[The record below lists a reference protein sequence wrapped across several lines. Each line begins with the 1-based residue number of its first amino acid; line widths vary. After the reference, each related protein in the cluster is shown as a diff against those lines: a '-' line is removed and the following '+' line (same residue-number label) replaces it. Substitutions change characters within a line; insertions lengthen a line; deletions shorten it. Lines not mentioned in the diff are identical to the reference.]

1 MVLGT
6 GLFTVQFLKPLLHVH
21 NYMQLFKKGSIL
33 LVQQTS
39 HAKCSES
46 SSMKLNVQTANV
58 FSWLLVFHREQ
69 NMLSSHGG
77 AICWSESNSTMSTY
91 VSFMK
96 SGASWRE
103 ES

>member
-39 HAKCSES
+39 RAKCSES

-58 FSWLLVFHREQ
+58 FSCFTESRTCCLHMVEQYAGVRATQQCPPMFH
-69 NMLSSHGG
+69 L
-77 AICWSESNSTMSTY
+77 
-91 VSFMK
+91 
-96 SGASWRE
+96 
-103 ES
+103 